1 MKNESG
7 NKKRQEPAKRGGFSR
22 GVSSIL
28 NGNFLT
34 REYVQSNM
42 TFIFFVVGVMICYIG
57 YGYFAE
63 KNMKDLVSSQSEL
76 HELKARNLAVHA
88 RLEQLKQQSQI
99 ARSIRDLGLVEST
112 SPPTVIRVAEIS
124 NDEIIAAE

>member
-1 MKNESG
+1 MKSESG

-22 GVSSIL
+22 SVSAVL
-28 NGNFLT
+28 NGDFLT

-42 TFIFFVVGVMICYIG
+42 LFIFFMVGMMICYIG

-63 KNMKDLVSSQSEL
+63 KNMKDLVSSQSEV

-99 ARSIRDLGLVEST
+99 ARSISDLGLVEST
-112 SPPTVIRVAEIS
+112 SPPTVIRVSEIS
-124 NDEIIAAE
+124 NNEIIPAE